1 MRGAATAP
9 TCFPLACLDIHHRS
23 MVLFCEVFEQD
34 HVVLFVGVVD
44 KHCLGAHTQHL
55 TDKQRSHDSAYRVRE
70 HSVQSYTAAGGGVCS
85 TYLREAH

>member
-1 MRGAATAP
+1 
-9 TCFPLACLDIHHRS
+9 

-55 TDKQRSHDSAYRVRE
+55 TDKQRSHDSALRVRE
-70 HSVQSYTAAGGGVCS
+70 HSVQSYTAGGGCS
-85 TYLREAH
+85 TYLREAHQHQQCEEIGAFEGLW